1 MIIYPSQVAYL
12 RVVVPP
18 EIESTSDGAGN
29 HHDVMT
35 SEGSSVKLSC
45 KARGLLSLYSIFTKI
60 ICNMQ
65 QIEILKLYR
74 RKTYSLIQL

>member
-18 EIESTSDGAGN
+18 EIESAADGAGN
-29 HHDVMT
+29 HDVMT

-45 KARGLLSLYSIFTKI
+45 KARGILSHDYTTLNPLPHPNRNIKI
-60 ICNMQ
+60 V
-65 QIEILKLYR
+65 
-74 RKTYSLIQL
+74 